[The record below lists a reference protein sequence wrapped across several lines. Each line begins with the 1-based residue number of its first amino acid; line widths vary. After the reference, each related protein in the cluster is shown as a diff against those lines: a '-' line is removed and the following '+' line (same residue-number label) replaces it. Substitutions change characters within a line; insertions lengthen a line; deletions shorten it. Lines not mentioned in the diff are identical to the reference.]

1 MNRKSTDFFV
11 CMSGLRQ
18 GENLSPILFSLY
30 RNNLEKM
37 FEDESNG
44 IEIEY
49 IDDDLYFHVKL
60 LLILYADDTVILT
73 KNEVDLQNNLDQ
85 FLPFCNEWKLN
96 INFS

>member
-1 MNRKSTDFFV
+1 
-11 CMSGLRQ
+11 
-18 GENLSPILFSLY
+18 
-30 RNNLEKM
+30 M

-60 LLILYADDTVILT
+60 LLISYADDTVILT

-85 FLPFCNEWKLN
+85 FLQFCNEWKLN